1 VDVEAAPPAAP
12 SAAGEQSARLDPF
25 GEFVEEP
32 SAGPSTAVPPGI
44 ADTPEPVEAAASR
57 RPDTRESLS
66 DVSEAEIGGL
76 FTGWG
81 DAPAPEPAPA
91 AEAVPEPAVEAPV
104 SDEEFLDE
112 LLMSEAE
119 LLLSDE
125 DVLEDPL
132 DDTAFEEVGGDP
144 DAAGFALE
152 EELLIEEAAADATPA
167 DQPVDLGVLSDVDEF
182 ADLNI
187 DDLGLPPLPRKPDP
201 SVFDSSGL
209 TLRPLPAEEEAPE
222 VPRERRDDDDDMFTS
237 LFGKRR

>member
-1 VDVEAAPPAAP
+1 EPSPAA
-12 SAAGEQSARLDPF
+12 E
-25 GEFVEEP
+25 
-32 SAGPSTAVPPGI
+32 
-44 ADTPEPVEAAASR
+44 
-57 RPDTRESLS
+57 TRESLA

-76 FTGWG
+76 FSGWG
-81 DAPAPEPAPA
+81 EPP
-91 AEAVPEPAVEAPV
+91 VPEPAAPDASAAPEVAEAPAEDDLT
-104 SDEEFLDE
+104 DEEFLDE

-132 DDTAFEEVGGDP
+132 DEALFEEVGGDP
-144 DAAGFALE
+144 EAAEFALE
-152 EELLIEEAAADATPA
+152 EELLIEEAAADAAPG
-167 DQPVDLGVLSDVDEF
+167 DQPVDLDVLSDTSEF

-187 DDLGLPPLPRKPDP
+187 EDLGLPPLPTEPDP

-237 LFGKRR
+237 LFGRGR